1 MKRMESMKRVEKIFA
16 QIVVACVVT
25 ICMTLVASAAI
36 GQANDASSQTPPAKD
51 VHQKPASSGSDRGEQ
66 VFHQNCYR
74 CHQEPKGFSPS
85 VSGTIARHMRVRA
98 NLSDE
103 DYKALLKFLNP

>member
-1 MKRMESMKRVEKIFA
+1 MKSMDVMILGCLF
-16 QIVVACVVT
+16 VAT
-25 ICMTLVASAAI
+25 TAAI
-36 GQANDASSQTPPAKD
+36 GQVTSAPQ
-51 VHQKPASSGSDRGEQ
+51 QIKPQESVQHTAAGNSNRGEQ

-74 CHQEPKGFSPS
+74 CHQEPRGFSPT
-85 VSGTIARHMRVRA
+85 VSGTIAKHMRVRA

>member
-1 MKRMESMKRVEKIFA
+1 MKRIESMKRVELVVGCVI
-16 QIVVACVVT
+16 VACMMLITSAAVGESNESSPQT
-25 ICMTLVASAAI
+25 QSAKSARQKAVAS
-36 GQANDASSQTPPAKD
+36 NT
-51 VHQKPASSGSDRGEQ
+51 DRGEQ

-74 CHQEPKGFSPS
+74 CHQEPQGFSPS
-85 VSGTIARHMRVRA
+85 ISGTIARHMRVRA